1 MADEAKIETISKILA
16 ADANNPEA
24 FPKDVLPD
32 LWQRVFKNSVAQT
45 VGGSVP
51 LTLRGVAVPIPV
63 GRATA
68 GYIDE
73 GQVAPESTLTSKT
86 KIIKP
91 HKVATI
97 IVYSDETARANPL
110 AEYARIQRE
119 LADAIARAIDCGV
132 FLGRD
137 PVTGSAIPGV
147 EALTAAQTQTL
158 DLASAK
164 AGQLTSDLSD
174 AYDKVVLNDDED
186 YDFTSFVLSPKL
198 RGNLVKAADTTGR
211 PLYQQS
217 PNLRDSW
224 ATVLGVPAV
233 FSKHINGDGKAK
245 DATVLGIGGDFAEN
259 LRLGFEENV
268 TITRASEYAA
278 GIDLFGRG
286 LKAVKAEAVIGWGI
300 RDVKAFVQLKAK
312 G

>member
-132 FLGRD
+132 FLGKD
-137 PVTGSAIPGV
+137 PVTGSEISGV

-158 DLASAK
+158 DLASTK

-174 AYDKVVLNDDED
+174 AYDKVVLDDED
-186 YDFTSFVLSPKL
+186 YDFTGFVLSPKL

-217 PNLRDSW
+217 TNLRDNW

-245 DATVLGIGGDFAEN
+245 DAAVLGIGGDFAEN

-300 RDVKAFVQLKAK
+300 RDVKAFVQLRAK

>member
-132 FLGRD
+132 FLGKD
-137 PVTGSAIPGV
+137 PVTGAEISGV
-147 EALTAAQTQTL
+147 EALTTAQTQHL
-158 DLASAK
+158 DLASTK

-211 PLYQQS
+211 PPVSYTHLTL
-217 PNLRDSW
+217 P
-224 ATVLGVPAV
+224 T
-233 FSKHINGDGKAK
+233 KA
-245 DATVLGIGGDFAEN
+245 
-259 LRLGFEENV
+259 
-268 TITRASEYAA
+268 
-278 GIDLFGRG
+278 
-286 LKAVKAEAVIGWGI
+286 
-300 RDVKAFVQLKAK
+300 
-312 G
+312 

>member
-1 MADEAKIETISKILA
+1 MVDGAKIETISKILA

-132 FLGRD
+132 FLGKD
-137 PVTGSAIPGV
+137 PVTGTEISGV

-158 DLASAK
+158 DLASTK

-174 AYDKVVLNDDED
+174 AYDKVVLDDED

-217 PNLRDSW
+217 TNLRDNW
-224 ATVLGVPAV
+224 ATVLGVPTV

-245 DATVLGIGGDFAEN
+245 DASVLGIGGDFAEN
-259 LRLGFEENV
+259 LRLGFEETV